1 MKVFAAFGY
10 RNFRLLWFGAF
21 ASTVGTWM
29 QEVAQN
35 WLILSLTG
43 SAFFLGLDAFLGDV
57 PILLFSLIGG
67 VIADRVDRR
76 KLLLG
81 SQYCQMSFAFILAA
95 LIYSN
100 RVSTWH
106 VLLLSFLT
114 GSAQAFGGPAYQ
126 ALVPSLVE
134 EKDVTNA
141 IALNSIQF
149 NLARVV
155 GPIAAG
161 VAFAGLGAAACFVLN
176 GFSFAAVITALYCIS
191 TSFIPK
197 TNTQKIVAG
206 LRVGLSYV
214 WHQPVLIALSFLAFC
229 STFLGIPLI
238 TLLPVFARDI
248 FHLEATG
255 YSQLMAV
262 LGCGAVAGALLV
274 AVMGNMRQKGK
285 VALSMQLLLGGLLA
299 VFALSRNLEL
309 TQAILFLGGLA
320 LVAAFAMFT
329 SLVQL
334 RAPEEMRGRIMS
346 IYMIAFRGGMPLG
359 SLVAGFLANQL
370 SPTPVL
376 LCNGLLLCFVG
387 GAFLFLSS
395 LVKEI

>member
-1 MKVFAAFGY
+1 
-10 RNFRLLWFGAF
+10 
-21 ASTVGTWM
+21 M

-35 WLILSLTG
+35 WLILSMTG
-43 SAFFLGLDAFLGDV
+43 SAFLLGLDAFLGDV

-76 KLLLG
+76 KLLLS

-95 LIYSN
+95 LVYSK
-100 RVSTWH
+100 RVSVWH

-114 GSAQAFGGPAYQ
+114 GSAQSFGGPAYQ

-134 EKDVTNA
+134 KKDMTNA

-149 NLARVV
+149 NLARVL
-155 GPIAAG
+155 GPVAAG
-161 VAFAGLGAAACFVLN
+161 VAFASLGTVACFVLN
-176 GFSFAAVITALYCIS
+176 GFSFVAVIAALYCVN
-191 TSFIPK
+191 TPFIPK
-197 TNTQKIVAG
+197 TDTQNIVAG
-206 LRVGLSYV
+206 LRGGLSYV
-214 WHQPVLIALSFLAFC
+214 WHQPGLIALSFLAFC

-248 FHLEATG
+248 FRLGATG
-255 YSQLMAV
+255 YSTLMTV

-274 AVMGNMRQKGK
+274 AALGNMHQKGK

-299 VFALSRNLEL
+299 AFSLSRNLRL
-309 TQAILFLGGLA
+309 TQAFLFLGGLA

-359 SLVAGFLANQL
+359 SLVAGFFAYQF

-376 LCNGLLLCFVG
+376 LCNGLLLSLVG
-387 GAFLFLSS
+387 GVFLIVRS
-395 LVKEI
+395 LVKEL